1 MAGAVRRDDGRASRT
16 HRRWAAKRPLVR
28 PVLRSMSED
37 QHESLRELMR
47 RVDEV
52 RGLSGSSE
60 GRVAVDPGDADVL
73 RATIGELV
81 EELELSHR
89 RLIETNVQLVS
100 LREVASS
107 MVNTMDAAE
116 TTRTVTRYLARAF
129 GFEEVFLL
137 LLDREKERL
146 EGTWMHGGHDHGVAI
161 DLPVLGDQGAITRA
175 LWLNRTVAHHAAQR
189 HPVAVLP
196 DGHPLQ
202 EILADLAD
210 VVSVPLQRSHTL
222 LPGGQTHE
230 LCGARCIVGDATV
243 LVPPPG
249 PAAETWVADREQRQR
264 HCLNCDF
271 MPLLG
276 VLGVAR
282 SGHGRRES
290 PAGPFQA
297 SDITMLESIA
307 LSIAPMIEN
316 ASLTQEL
323 RRSERFREHVL
334 DSMAGALVAVDL
346 RGAVLTFNRAAADL
360 LGFREEEVLG
370 HPFGEL
376 VGEDGEAALHATL
389 EHGNEALREEVMLRA
404 RDGSPVPVSLTT
416 SLLRNEKRAVY
427 GAIATFMDLTPLK
440 RAEEHARQLDRLATL
455 GRFTSSVAHEIRNPL
470 TGIASGVQ
478 YLAGGIPPADP
489 QRENLEFI
497 LKEIRRLDRIVQD
510 LFDITH
516 PRRLQLLARPI
527 EEAVQ
532 SAVQCLEALCGAR
545 GVTVTMEL
553 APRTPP
559 VPHDHDQIEQVLI
572 NLLKNAVEASPP
584 GTTVRVRVAPVP
596 APEARRG
603 RGTARSGFAP
613 DSPGV
618 QIQVED
624 EGCGIAPGARETLFE
639 PFVTTKP
646 EGTGLG
652 LYISHDIVKRHGG
665 RLAVSSEPGRGTTF
679 TVELP
684 LENHGGTS

>member
-1 MAGAVRRDDGRASRT
+1 
-16 HRRWAAKRPLVR
+16 
-28 PVLRSMSED
+28 MSED
-37 QHESLRELMR
+37 QRESLRELMR

-52 RGLSGSSE
+52 RGLSGRSE
-60 GRVAVDPGDADVL
+60 GRVALDPGDADAL
-73 RATIGELV
+73 RATLGELV
-81 EELELSHR
+81 EELEISHR

-107 MVNTMDAAE
+107 MVNTLDAGE

-129 GFEEVFLL
+129 GFEDVFLL
-137 LLDREKERL
+137 LLDREKARL
-146 EGTWMHGGHDHGVAI
+146 EGTWMHGGHGSGVAL
-161 DLPVLGDQGAITRA
+161 DLPVLGEQGAIGRA
-175 LWLNRTVAHHAAQR
+175 LWLNRTVALYSAQR
-189 HPVAVLP
+189 HPAVLLP
-196 DGHPLQ
+196 EGHPLQ
-202 EILADLAD
+202 EILTDLGA
-210 VVSVPLQRSHTL
+210 VVSVPLQCSHTL
-222 LPGGQTHE
+222 LPGGETHE

-243 LVPPPG
+243 LVPPPD
-249 PAAETWVADREQRQR
+249 PAAESWAADREQRQR

-282 SGHGRRES
+282 ACHGRGEG
-290 PAGPFQA
+290 PVGPFQA
-297 SDITMLESIA
+297 SEITMLESIA
-307 LSIAPMIEN
+307 LSIAPMVEN

-346 RGAVLTFNRAAADL
+346 RGAVLTFNRSAADL
-360 LGFREEEVLG
+360 LGFREDEVLG

-376 VGEDGEAALHATL
+376 VGVDGEAALHATL
-389 EHGNEALREEVMLRA
+389 EHGREAVREEVMLRA
-404 RDGSPVPVSLTT
+404 RDGAPVPVSLTT
-416 SLLRNEKRAVY
+416 SLLRNEKRGVY

-440 RAEEHARQLDRLATL
+440 RAEERARQLDRLAAL

-470 TGIASGVQ
+470 TGIAAGVQ
-478 YLAGGIPPADP
+478 YLSRGIPPADP

-516 PRRLQLLARPI
+516 PRRLQSLVRPI
-527 EEAVQ
+527 EESVKR
-532 SAVQCLEALCGAR
+532 AVQCLEALCGAR
-545 GVTVTMEL
+545 GVTVALDL

-559 VPHDHDQIEQVLI
+559 VPHDPDQLEQVLI
-572 NLLKNAVEASPP
+572 NLLKNAVEASAP
-584 GTTVRVRVAPVP
+584 GATVRVRVAPLP
-596 APEARRG
+596 AHETRRG
-603 RGTARSGFAP
+603 RGTVRSGPAP
-613 DSPGV
+613 SPPGV

-624 EGCGIAPGARETLFE
+624 EGCGITPEARQTLFE
-639 PFVTTKP
+639 PFFTTKP
-646 EGTGLG
+646 DGTGLG

-665 RLAVSSEPGRGTTF
+665 RLAVNSDPGRGTTF

-684 LENHGGTS
+684 LENHGGTP